1 MARKKI
7 DLNTKEVFSITRCHS
22 RLDTKERKSLNSQGN
37 EAYISVTQLFKEI
50 SINHFSTYPQNVCK
64 LRSTLTD
71 KYKNYFSQKK
81 IWKKLFGTIAE
92 LKNICVIYNWLF
104 YIYFI
109 TKIYYY
115 FFAYALLSSFSFQN
129 GCLANIIFD
138 LCHAELF
145 PPKIYFKAAIFQQN
159 ERHTKSMCLNLKN
172 VCFH

>member
-1 MARKKI
+1 MPFKTLHKRKK
-7 DLNTKEVFSITRCHS
+7 LSEA
-22 RLDTKERKSLNSQGN
+22 ERSP
-37 EAYISVTQLFKEI
+37 
-50 SINHFSTYPQNVCK
+50 HFSDPVVQRDIHQSLFNISAKCVKITFDINWQIQK
-64 LRSTLTD
+64 L
-71 KYKNYFSQKK
+71 FFPKK

-129 GCLANIIFD
+129 GCLANIMFD

-145 PPKIYFKAAIFQQN
+145 PPKIYFKAAVFQQN